1 MASTIMRFLDS
12 FRRRG
17 RQLGVLAP
25 FLFAAS
31 TGCSDGGDTTGV
43 TANHPLLPGDGAGS
57 PTDPSPVYALMTQ
70 VYGADDDRTV
80 YVSLS
85 DTLDV
90 EAVSLSQAR
99 EFPGVAN
106 LAAVGGRLLI
116 SSGLEPIITEFSIA
130 DDLSWTEGRTVSFAQ
145 YPLSDNANFYYQF
158 LLNDSTAYLPFD
170 AFKRIVWDPTAMEIR
185 GAMDD
190 TSLVPESD
198 GLLLE
203 AGGNRNSVQYDGA
216 VLQAFFYHDDDW
228 FRFGDT
234 SLVATYDPTTH
245 EETSIIELPCP
256 GVSIATQDEEGYTY
270 FGPWSFLGTLALYGE
285 GPAPCVA
292 RLNPDHSV
300 DSAWTTDFTDLTGGR
315 YINNFRYIGGGKALA
330 NVLHHELVDGDF
342 SAPYDADVATAI
354 DASGPHWRL
363 WLFDVRAG
371 TAAPVEGID
380 VDISSGAQ
388 FAVLDGRTFV
398 FLPFDEWARTMVY
411 ELDANAQ
418 ATRRFE
424 VTGDVFKWIRVR

>member
-1 MASTIMRFLDS
+1 MAATTIIFHS
-12 FRRRG
+12 FFRRG
-17 RQLGVLAP
+17 AGSLGA
-25 FLFAAS
+25 AAS
-31 TGCSDGGDTTGV
+31 LLLGAATACSDGDDNTNV
-43 TANHPLLPGDGAGS
+43 TSSSLQPG
-57 PTDPSPVYALMTQ
+57 PVYALMTQ

-90 EAVSLSQAR
+90 ESVSLRQAR

-116 SSGLEPIITEFSIA
+116 SSGVEPIITEFSIGN
-130 DDLSWTEGRTVSFAQ
+130 DLGWTEGRTVSFAQ
-145 YPLSDNANFYYQF
+145 YPLGDNANFYYQF
-158 LLNDSTAYLPFD
+158 VLNENTAYLPFD

-185 GAMDD
+185 GAMED
-190 TSLVPESD
+190 TSLVPERD

-203 AGGNRNSVQYDGA
+203 AGGNRNSVQYEGA
-216 VLQAFFYHDDDW
+216 VLQAFFYHDEDW

-245 EETSIIELPCP
+245 AEASIIELPCP
-256 GVSIATQDEEGYTY
+256 GVSIATQDEEGHTY
-270 FGPWSFLGTLALYGE
+270 FGPWDFLGTLALYGE

-292 RLNPDHSV
+292 RLNADHSV
-300 DSAWTTDFTDLTGGR
+300 DSAWTTDFTDLTEGR
-315 YINNFRYIGGGKALA
+315 YINNFRYVGGGKALA
-330 NVLHHELVDGDF
+330 NVLHHELVDADL

-354 DASGPHWRL
+354 GASGPHWRL

-371 TAAPVEGID
+371 TAAPVDGID

-398 FLPFDEWARTMVY
+398 FLPFDDWARTMVY
-411 ELDANAQ
+411 ELDDSAQ